1 LDLPDALRR
10 VCPMHLELLDWLV
23 IGGYIAF
30 ALAVGVIYARRA
42 GKDVDQFFLSGRSLP
57 WWLAGTSMIATSFAA
72 DTPLLI
78 SGWVRKGGI
87 WRNWEWWCYAIGG
100 ACVVFFF
107 ARWWRRGGVMTK
119 AELVELRYN
128 GDPQAS
134 GLRGTLGVMHAG
146 VTNTMVICWVM
157 LAMQKIMEGLFDI
170 DPNVALGIA
179 AVLSLAYALS
189 AGFWGVVV
197 TDLVQFV
204 MAMAGGIMLAYFSW
218 DAVGGGAGVIAAV
231 EATPELKASTLHI
244 LPDTGSGGP
253 FSAEFWTAGAA
264 TLAVFLG
271 VSWWASEG
279 IDGAAVAV
287 QRIAASKN
295 EREGLLATLW
305 FQVAHYA
312 LRPWLWILVGLASLI
327 VFPTKHVVS
336 PVDGRVV
343 EMSAQEL
350 VIAPDGGGEAVRIAL
365 ADSPEF
371 AAQGWSARPTD
382 EIVGGVSVTAG
393 QALAE
398 TDDERAYIAMMVRY
412 LPTGLLGLVVAS
424 LLAAFMST
432 IDTHV
437 NLASSYFVNDVYRRF
452 IRGEADPKHY
462 VLVARIASAVVL
474 VLGTLLAS
482 ASDSVIRLF
491 TFFLA
496 FLSGVGPV
504 YIGRWLWWRVRARTE
519 IAAMCTSAV
528 TATYLTFFFE
538 WPATIFG
545 NAAGTIP
552 NPARVLCVVS
562 ASLLVA
568 GLVTVLSAPPDPRDL
583 IKFYRRVRPIGWWGP
598 LRVLC
603 PDVHTEREVAPALV
617 GVASS
622 LLLTYSLILALGLGF
637 LERSGEAWTA
647 AFCALAGAAG
657 VWWSLQRLALVSPV
671 VPDPED

>member
-1 LDLPDALRR
+1 
-10 VCPMHLELLDWLV
+10 MHLELLDWLV
-23 IGGYIAF
+23 IGGYIVF
-30 ALAVGVIYARRA
+30 ALVVGVVYARRA
-42 GKDVDQFFLSGRSLP
+42 GKDVDQFFLSGRTLP

-78 SGWVRKGGI
+78 SGWVRQGGI
-87 WRNWEWWCYAIGG
+87 WRNWEWWCYAVGG

-119 AELVELRYN
+119 AELIELRYH

-146 VTNTMVICWVM
+146 VTNAMVICWVM
-157 LAMQKIMEGLFDI
+157 LAMLKIMGGLFEI
-170 DPNVALGIA
+170 DPVITLGLA

-204 MAMAGGIMLAYFSW
+204 MAMAGGIVLAAFAWS
-218 DAVGGGAGVIAAV
+218 AVGGGAGVVATV
-231 EATPELKASTLHI
+231 NATPELAASTLRI
-244 LPDTGSGGP
+244 LPETGPGGP
-253 FSAEFWTAGAA
+253 WSASFWTSGIA

-271 VSWWASEG
+271 VSWWAVEG

-327 VFPTKHVVS
+327 VFPTKEVVS
-336 PVDGRVV
+336 PVDGRLV
-343 EMSAQEL
+343 EVSAQEL
-350 VIAPDGGGEAVRIAL
+350 VIAPTGGGDAVRLAL
-365 ADSPEF
+365 ADNEEF
-371 AAQGWSARPTD
+371 ARQGWSARTPKDLQSGAT
-382 EIVGGVSVTAG
+382 VSAG
-393 QALAE
+393 QTLAK
-398 TDDERAYIAMMVRY
+398 TDDERAYVAMMVRF
-412 LPTGLLGLVVAS
+412 LPAGLLGLVVAS

-452 IRGEADPKHY
+452 VEPSADERHY
-462 VLVARIASAVVL
+462 VLVAR
-474 VLGTLLAS
+474 LAS
-482 ASDSVIRLF
+482 AGVLALGTTLAYYAESVKDLF

-504 YIGRWLWWRVRARTE
+504 YIARWLWWRVRARTE
-519 IAAMCTSAV
+519 IAAMCTSAAV
-528 TATYLTFFFE
+528 STYLSFFFE

-545 NAAGTIP
+545 NAEGEVP
-552 NPARVLCVVS
+552 GPARVMIVVS

-568 GLVTVLSAPPDPRDL
+568 GTVTLLSPPPDPRDL
-583 IKFYRRVRPIGWWGP
+583 TRFYRRVRPIGWWGP
-598 LRVLC
+598 VREMC
-603 PDVHTEREVAPALV
+603 PDVHVEREVAPALV
-617 GVASS
+617 GVVSS
-622 LLLTYSLILALGLGF
+622 LLLTYSLILAIGLGF
-637 LERSGEAWTA
+637 LERSSEAWIA
-647 AFCALAGAAG
+647 AGGSLAGACG
-657 VWWSLQRLALVSPV
+657 VWWSLRRLAAAE
-671 VPDPED
+671 PDPAERA

>member
-1 LDLPDALRR
+1 
-10 VCPMHLELLDWLV
+10 MHLELLDWLV
-23 IGGYIAF
+23 IGGYIVF

-72 DTPLLI
+72 DTPLLV
-78 SGWVRKGGI
+78 SGWVRQGGI
-87 WRNWEWWCYAIGG
+87 WRNWEWWCYAVGG

-119 AELVELRYN
+119 AELVELRYR
-128 GDPQAS
+128 GDAQAPA
-134 GLRGTLGVMHAG
+134 LRGTLGVMHAG

-157 LAMQKIMEGLFDI
+157 LAAQKIMEGLFDI
-170 DPNVALGIA
+170 DPRVALGIA

-204 MAMAGGIMLAYFSW
+204 MAMAGGVMLAYFAW
-218 DAVGGGAGVIAAV
+218 DAVGGGAGVVATV
-231 EATPELKASTLHI
+231 NSTPELAASTLRI
-244 LPDTGSGGP
+244 LPAAGDGGP
-253 FSAEFWTAGAA
+253 LSADFWTAGIA

-327 VFPTKHVVS
+327 VFPTKEVVS
-336 PVDGRVV
+336 PVDGRIVQAN
-343 EMSAQEL
+343 AQEL
-350 VIAPDGGGEAVRIAL
+350 VIAPTGGGEAVRLAL
-365 ADSPEF
+365 ADSVEF
-371 AAQGWSARPTD
+371 AEQGWIARPAKD
-382 EIVGGVSVTAG
+382 IASGASIERG
-393 QALAE
+393 QTLAR
-398 TDDERAYIAMMVRY
+398 TDDERAYVAMMVRY

-452 IRGEADPKHY
+452 IRHDGDPKHY

-474 VLGTLLAS
+474 VMGTLLAS
-482 ASDSVIRLF
+482 ASKSVIDLF

-504 YIGRWLWWRVRARTE
+504 YIARWLWWRVRARTE

-528 TATYLTFFFE
+528 TASYLTFFYE

-545 NAAGTIP
+545 NAEGAIP

-562 ASLLVA
+562 ASLVVA
-568 GLVTVLSAPPDPRDL
+568 GLVTLLSPAPDERQL
-583 IKFYRRVRPIGWWGP
+583 VHFYRRVRPIGWWGP
-598 LRVLC
+598 VRALC
-603 PDVHTEREVAPALV
+603 TDVHVEREVAPALV
-617 GVASS
+617 GVLSS
-622 LLLTYSLILALGLGF
+622 LVLTYSLILALGLGF
-637 LERSGEAWTA
+637 LERSSEAWFA
-647 AFCALAGAAG
+647 AACALVGAAG
-657 VWWSLQRLALVSPV
+657 VWWSLRRLAASSAASADAVA
-671 VPDPED
+671 EEG